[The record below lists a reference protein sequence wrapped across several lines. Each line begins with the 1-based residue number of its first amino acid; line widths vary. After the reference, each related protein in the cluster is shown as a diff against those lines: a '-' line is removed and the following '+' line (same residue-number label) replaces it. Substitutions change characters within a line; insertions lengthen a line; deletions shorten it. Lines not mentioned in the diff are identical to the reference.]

1 MRQLA
6 RLLGEKADAVE
17 AALASLGELGTSL
30 DAVLSPD
37 AAELVAL
44 VAASARY
51 LCSRWGFAP
60 HSCVVMLA
68 QEFGRSVRFVRNK
81 SYDGGSAVRASEE
94 ERSSWPARSAVVT
107 VMGHVDHGKTT
118 LLDALRSTSVAVRE
132 AGGITQHIGAFRVS
146 LRSGAELT
154 FLDTPGHAA
163 FSAMRARGAAL
174 TDIVVLVVAAEDGV
188 MPQTVEAARLAEAA
202 GVPIVVAI
210 SKCDLP
216 QADTARVRRQLS
228 ELGLALEDAGGDV
241 QVVEISAG
249 TGAGLVELE
258 EALLL
263 QSELLDL
270 RGRDAG
276 DAEGVVVEAR
286 VDRGQGPLA
295 TIIVHNGLL
304 QKGTFIVAGAQWGRV
319 RALRDEAGRPIDA
332 AGPSMPAEVDGL
344 RGLPEAGD
352 EVLVVADKGRARR
365 LSAGR
370 QRRAEEARIHKLNQ
384 RIVSRG
390 QGNEEEAA
398 MPAARKGAKR
408 RSGLTED
415 EELRS
420 TSVLEKDVGHSG
432 HSAVQMPVIVKA
444 DVKGTVQAVSAA
456 IECLSSPQVDVSI
469 VHEGVG
475 AISQSDVDL
484 AEACGAVIVAF
495 NVKSTADAAARRA
508 GVDAHLRLIDV
519 TQILSH
525 KVIYHLLEEVGGI
538 LVARAPGVKESR
550 VAGQAEV
557 LQVFEVKGRGRE
569 QVGATIIAGL
579 RLAEGKLQRSSKVK
593 VLRSGETVFEGSC
606 QTLKREKAEVD
617 EVAGKGSEC
626 GMTLQIWAGFQVG
639 DVVQCLEDVV
649 VPPRL
654 ISSQN
659 GSMRIEM

>member
-1 MRQLA
+1 MDLQVPERVTVRQLA

-44 VAASARY
+44 
-51 LCSRWGFAP
+51 
-60 HSCVVMLA
+60 
-68 QEFGRSVRFVRNK
+68 EFGRSVRFVRNK
-81 SYDGGSAVRASEE
+81 SYDRGSAVRASEE
-94 ERSSWPARSAVVT
+94 ERSSWPVRSAVVT

-202 GVPIVVAI
+202 GVPIVVAV

-216 QADTARVRRQLS
+216 QADPARVRRQLG
-228 ELGLALEDAGGDV
+228 ELGLALEDTGGDV
-241 QVVEISAG
+241 QVVEISAA

-263 QSELLDL
+263 QAELLDL

-304 QKGTFIVAGAQWGRV
+304 RKGTFIVAGAQWGRV

-352 EVLVVADKGRARR
+352 EVLVVADEGRARR

-384 RIVSRG
+384 KIVSRG
-390 QGNEEEAA
+390 QGNEEEGA

-408 RSGLTED
+408 RSGLAGD

-420 TSVLEKDVGHSG
+420 TSMLEKDAGHSSQ
-432 HSAVQMPVIVKA
+432 SAVQMPVIVKA
-444 DVKGTVQAVSAA
+444 DVKGTAQAVSAA
-456 IECLSSPQVDVSI
+456 IECLSSPQVDVFI

-495 NVKSTADAAARRA
+495 NVKSTVDAAARRA
-508 GVDAHLRLIDV
+508 GVD
-519 TQILSH
+519 ILSH

-569 QVGATIIAGL
+569 QIGATMIAGL

-626 GMTLQIWAGFQVG
+626 GMTLQNWAGFQVG